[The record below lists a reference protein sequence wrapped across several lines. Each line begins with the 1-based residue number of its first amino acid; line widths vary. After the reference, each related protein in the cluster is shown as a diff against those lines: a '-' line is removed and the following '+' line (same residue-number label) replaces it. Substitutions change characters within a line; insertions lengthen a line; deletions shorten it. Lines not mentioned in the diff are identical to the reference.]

1 MIMILYW
8 LPERATY
15 GAHVDVDIRTE
26 RIEPAEPFDR
36 HRGLTDV
43 SHFLPLNRTPLF
55 RKKILK
61 TDRTPFREWLPYES
75 IPSQNAFQMRLH
87 RSWIPYSTLK
97 YYSREIEIEKMFKV
111 YSTKTA
117 SVEI

>member
-1 MIMILYW
+1 MIMILHW
-8 LPERATY
+8 LPERAGF

-26 RIEPAEPFDR
+26 RIERDEPFDR

-61 TDRTPFREWLPYES
+61 TDRLRAPRFKSDSLYES
-75 IPSQNAFQMRLH
+75 IPVQNVLFKCA
-87 RSWIPYSTLK
+87 
-97 YYSREIEIEKMFKV
+97 YSRSN
-111 YSTKTA
+111 STYCLQ
-117 SVEI
+117 I